1 LGPLEKASP
10 RARPPVANDPPGLL
24 DEEPGEFTR
33 LFPSS
38 GPLEKP
44 AQHARPP
51 VANNPPGLLDDAAG
65 EFHRMPPPSRPSGT
79 TPATTAEE
87 EIGDFTR
94 AFGAAPPKA
103 VERAK
108 PPARFP
114 AKPPSLPPAPPR
126 RDVPA
131 PPSASVDWASSAD
144 TGEFTKLFGSGLSGQ
159 AIDIA
164 GEQAKAARTT
174 VNENRPFQ
182 KAGEFTRIFGPE
194 MGGEA
199 AAGPPPAAPL
209 SLNTSASGVFG
220 SPADVA
226 KPVKAAADA
235 PTQPVS
241 DREPGEYTRSFGEK
255 PGQREAQKPKE
266 AAKSAVVV
274 PIAAKKPK
282 MHPAAIA
289 GVVAA
294 VLVLLALIV
303 FAVVLSQR
311 SH

>member
-1 LGPLEKASP
+1 V
-10 RARPPVANDPPGLL
+10 PV
-24 DEEPGEFTR
+24 
-33 LFPSS
+33 
-38 GPLEKP
+38 
-44 AQHARPP
+44 
-51 VANNPPGLLDDAAG
+51 
-65 EFHRMPPPSRPSGT
+65 
-79 TPATTAEE
+79 
-87 EIGDFTR
+87 
-94 AFGAAPPKA
+94 
-103 VERAK
+103 
-108 PPARFP
+108 
-114 AKPPSLPPAPPR
+114 PPR
-126 RDVPA
+126 RDVPV

-144 TGEFTKLFGSGLSGQ
+144 TGEFTKLFGSGLSGES
-159 AIDIA
+159 IDIA

-174 VNENRPFQ
+174 PNENRPFQ

-194 MGGEA
+194 MGRQA
-199 AAGPPPAAPL
+199 SAGPPPAAPL

-226 KPVKAAADA
+226 KPVKDGP

-241 DREPGEYTRSFGEK
+241 EGEPGEYTKSFGEK
-255 PGQREAQKPKE
+255 PGQREAPKPRE
-266 AAKSAVVV
+266 AGKPAVAV

-303 FAVVLSQR
+303 VAVVLSTR